1 MNDMNTAT
9 TQSTSRIH
17 KKGASESPRLVLDAA
32 QKYKVYQWVEKNKE
46 LCEKRAA
53 EELAQI
59 ASKDIGFNISSTSI
73 LTFRNAVYPELKRAR
88 PNEKSDDSSQLKKRL
103 NELEQR
109 IKDAE
114 EYSDYLCKQMNE
126 LEKIVTLKA

>member
-1 MNDMNTAT
+1 MNTAT
-9 TQSTSRIH
+9 TSATSRIH

-32 QKYKVYQWVEKNKE
+32 QKYKVYQWVEKNKP

-59 ASKDIGFNISSTSI
+59 ASRDIGFNISSTSI

-88 PNEKSDDSSQLKKRL
+88 ASEKPDQLSQLENKVR
-103 NELEQR
+103 ELEQK
-109 IKDAE
+109 IKEME

-126 LEKIVTLKA
+126 LEKFVTDKA